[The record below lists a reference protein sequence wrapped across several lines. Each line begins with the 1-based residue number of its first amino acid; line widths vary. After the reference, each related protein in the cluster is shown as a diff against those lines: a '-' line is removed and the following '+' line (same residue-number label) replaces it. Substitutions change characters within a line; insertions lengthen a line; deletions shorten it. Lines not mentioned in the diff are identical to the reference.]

1 MMIQINLLPGAKKG
15 TKGSA
20 GLSLPSSFSA
30 VGGGVRD
37 PWLLAAAAS
46 VVIAVS
52 TVGVLFTAQSARAGE
67 VGERLE
73 RALRDSTRYEKV
85 LSARAKLAAER
96 DSVYRQLQI
105 IRTIDDNRY
114 NWAHILDEVSR
125 ALPAYT
131 WLTTLEQTTKA
142 PLPPGLD
149 STSGAKPAGKAKA
162 KAAAAKAAA
171 AKGAAGKEPA
181 GAGAAG
187 KQGAAVAAADS
198 ISVHPPL
205 GFRLVGQTV
214 DIQALTMFMRQLESS
229 PFVQKVALTKSEI
242 VIVDGKDVTQFELS
256 AEYEVPPA
264 GVIRTSPLVVPVR

>member
-15 TKGSA
+15 VKSA
-20 GLSLPSSFSA
+20 TGLSLPLSFRALGS
-30 VGGGVRD
+30 GVRD

-52 TVGVLFTAQSARAGE
+52 TVGVLFTAQYARAGE

-73 RALRDSTRYEKV
+73 RALDDSTRYEQA
-85 LSARAKLAAER
+85 LSARKKIATER

-131 WLTTLEQTTKA
+131 WLTALEQTTKA
-142 PLPPGLD
+142 PSPPGVD
-149 STSGAKPAGKAKA
+149 STGAAKPAAKA
-162 KAAAAKAAA
+162 P
-171 AKGAAGKEPA
+171 AGKPRAGGEVGGKKTAEPA
-181 GAGAAG
+181 
-187 KQGAAVAAADS
+187 AAADS
-198 ISVHPPL
+198 ITVHPPL

-229 PFVQKVALTKSEI
+229 PFIQKVALSKSEI
-242 VIVDGKDVTQFELS
+242 VIVDGKDVTQFELT
-256 AEYEVPPA
+256 AEYEVPPS
-264 GVIRTSPLVVPVR
+264 GVIKTSPLVVPVR